1 MAREV
6 SQPQSWLRYGP
17 DLGVWVGQLPWKISL
32 YCMYIDMSWKFCVI
46 IQLYLSVPEEL
57 NSTSPPCFFS
67 LVPAFSC
74 DLLCYP
80 EWRKEQNPPYFS
92 LVNALHEGE
101 ITEML
106 WLKKKKKSHESAFL
120 YCFYTCGELEVLKYE
135 VHWEKKNQEENVFW
149 KNKPGREIRF
159 LPFLTIFFE
168 KIKIPSLS
176 SEFLRFSVSVM
187 QRIGYIIFSGPS
199 QTHDSGGLYI
209 PKHIVVGLIL
219 EPFLFSSCFS

>member
-1 MAREV
+1 MR

-17 DLGVWVGQLPWKISL
+17 DLGVWVGQLSWKISL

-106 WLKKKKKSHESAFL
+106 WFKKKKKATSLHFCTVFTPVGNWKFWSMRYTGKRKTKRKTCFGKTNLAGKLGFCLFL
-120 YCFYTCGELEVLKYE
+120 QYSLK
-135 VHWEKKNQEENVFW
+135 K
-149 KNKPGREIRF
+149 
-159 LPFLTIFFE
+159 
-168 KIKIPSLS
+168 
-176 SEFLRFSVSVM
+176 
-187 QRIGYIIFSGPS
+187 
-199 QTHDSGGLYI
+199 
-209 PKHIVVGLIL
+209 
-219 EPFLFSSCFS
+219 

>member
-1 MAREV
+1 MR
-6 SQPQSWLRYGP
+6 SQPQSWLWYGP

-106 WLKKKKKSHESAFL
+106 WLKKIKKPRVCIFVLFL
-120 YCFYTCGELEVLKYE
+120 HQWGIGSFEVWGTLGKEKPRGKRVLEKQT
-135 VHWEKKNQEENVFW
+135 W
-149 KNKPGREIRF
+149 PGN
-159 LPFLTIFFE
+159 
-168 KIKIPSLS
+168 
-176 SEFLRFSVSVM
+176 
-187 QRIGYIIFSGPS
+187 
-199 QTHDSGGLYI
+199 
-209 PKHIVVGLIL
+209 
-219 EPFLFSSCFS
+219 